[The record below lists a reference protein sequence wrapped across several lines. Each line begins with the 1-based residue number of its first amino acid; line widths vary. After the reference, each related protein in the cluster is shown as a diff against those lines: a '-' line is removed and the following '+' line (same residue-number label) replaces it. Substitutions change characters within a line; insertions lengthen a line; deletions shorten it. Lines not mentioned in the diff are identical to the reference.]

1 MGKRFTAL
9 RVTGTIFKVLAWI
22 ALLFGLMGAVLVLV
36 ASLTLDFEAAGINFG
51 GPLAGVIAFIVILLL
66 AVIQFLILYAIGES
80 VYVFLSMEESSR
92 RAAYFSQQIFTAS
105 QTTYAV
111 PPPDYEEQNS
121 LQSEV

>member
-9 RVTGTIFKVLAWI
+9 RVIGTIFKVLGWI
-22 ALLFGLMGAVLVLV
+22 ALLFGLLGAVLVLV

-51 GPLAGVIAFIVILLL
+51 GPLAGAIAFIVILLL

-80 VYVFLSMEESSR
+80 IYVFLSVEESTR

-105 QTTYAV
+105 QSRYAV
-111 PPPDYEEQNS
+111 PPPEYEE
-121 LQSEV
+121 

>member
-9 RVTGTIFKVLAWI
+9 RVTGTIFKVLGWI

-51 GPLAGVIAFIVILLL
+51 GPLAGIIAFIVILLL

-92 RAAYFSQQIFTAS
+92 RAAYFSQQIFAAS

-111 PPPDYEEQNS
+111 PPPDYEEQNP

>member
-111 PPPDYEEQNS
+111 PPPDYEE
-121 LQSEV
+121 

>member
-121 LQSEV
+121 FQSEV